1 MPTHAA
7 AVRPAR
13 PGPSRD
19 ASRAAR
25 PERRLRLFHFDI
37 KTYGN
42 YGDTL
47 LFEAVR
53 ETFEG
58 FAGGACFEVAG
69 SRSLRDPVG
78 PKLVDHINEHFDAVV
93 VGGGG
98 LFLRD
103 TNANARSGWQ
113 WNISLEQL
121 RRLEVP
127 IVVFAVGNNRFID
140 QEDFAE
146 PFREH
151 LNLTLDK
158 SVFFGLRNHGSVRT
172 IREYVDHDPERV
184 EYQPCPTTISSF
196 LFPDLYREH
205 LDAGDGKVLAVESI
219 IGKRQIAAG
228 FDRDRIY
235 ADQADVLARLKGE
248 GWRLVSVPHA
258 RADMLFHD
266 VLTERG
272 LVDSERV
279 LWGSR
284 DVLFQGVE
292 EFAGLPVIL
301 GTRGH
306 AQMVPLGMGTIPLS
320 LYVHHK
326 TRYFATDIGHAEWAL
341 DPRAGTF
348 TDDLYRTV
356 HDVTER
362 QGELRDE
369 LAVTRRGLYDTTLAN
384 LATIYERLTGV
395 AVEPS
400 FTPLTP
406 TERRLAART
415 YDAALEKAKAEERL
429 RAKEQELG
437 AKERQLGA
445 KDAQLRTLGAE
456 IEQVRATLR
465 AARASVARGSLVSR
479 AANRARRLVRPR

>member
-1 MPTHAA
+1 MPTPAA
-7 AVRPAR
+7 
-13 PGPSRD
+13 
-19 ASRAAR
+19 AAR
-25 PERRLRLFHFDI
+25 PTPDAALPGRRLRLFHFDI

-53 ETFEG
+53 QTFEG

-69 SRSLRDPVG
+69 SRPLRDPVG
-78 PKLVDHINEHFDAVV
+78 PRLVDHINENYDAVV

-103 TNANARSGWQ
+103 TNPNARSGWQ

-140 QEDFAE
+140 QADFAE

-184 EYQPCPTTISSF
+184 EYQPCPTTISSY
-196 LFPDLYREH
+196 LFPDLYRDR
-205 LDAGDGKVLAVESI
+205 LDGRAGADGDGRVLAVESI
-219 IGKRQIAAG
+219 IGKRQTAAG

-235 ADQADVLARLKGE
+235 ADQADVLARLRGE
-248 GWRLVSVPHA
+248 GWELVGVPHA
-258 RADMLFHD
+258 RADMLFHE
-266 VLTERG
+266 VLRERG

-284 DVLFQGVE
+284 DVLFRGVE
-292 EFAGLPVIL
+292 ELSDLPVIL

-306 AQMVPLGMGTIPLS
+306 AQMVPFGMGSIPLS

-326 TRYFATDIGHAEWAL
+326 TRYFATDLGHPEWAL
-341 DPRAGTF
+341 DPRADTF
-348 TDDLYRTV
+348 TDDLYATI

-362 QGELRDE
+362 RVELRAE
-369 LAVTRRGLYDTTLAN
+369 LAETRRGLYDTTLAN

-395 AVEPS
+395 AVAPS

-406 TERRLAART
+406 KERRLAART
-415 YDAALEKAKAEERL
+415 YDVSLEKARAEERL
-429 RAKEQELG
+429 RTKDAELG
-437 AKERQLGA
+437 AK
-445 KDAQLRTLGAE
+445 DVQLRTLGAE
-456 IEQVRATLR
+456 VEQVRATLR
-465 AARASVARGSLVSR
+465 AVRASVARGSLVSR
-479 AANRARRLVRPR
+479 AAHRARRFVRPR

>member
-1 MPTHAA
+1 MPTYDAD
-7 AVRPAR
+7 AR
-13 PGPSRD
+13 PTPGDP
-19 ASRAAR
+19 R
-25 PERRLRLFHFDI
+25 PGRRLRLFHFDI

-53 ETFEG
+53 QTFEG
-58 FAGGACFEVAG
+58 FAGGAAFEVAG

-78 PKLVDHINEHFDAVV
+78 PKLVDHINEHYDAVV

-140 QEDFAE
+140 QADFAE

-172 IREYVDHDPERV
+172 IREYVDHDPQRV
-184 EYQPCPTTISSF
+184 EYQPCPTTISSY
-196 LFPDLYREH
+196 LFPDLYRER
-205 LDAGDGKVLAVESI
+205 LDDGDGRVLAVESI

-228 FDRDRIY
+228 FDRTRIY
-235 ADQADVLARLKGE
+235 ADQADVLARLRGE

-258 RADMLFHD
+258 RADMLFAD
-266 VLTERG
+266 LLRERG

-284 DVLFQGVE
+284 DVLFRGV
-292 EFAGLPVIL
+292 ADLADLPVIL

-306 AQMVPLGMGTIPLS
+306 AQMVPFGMGTIPLS
-320 LYVHHK
+320 LHVHHK
-326 TRYFATDIGHAEWAL
+326 TRYFATDLGHPEWAL
-341 DPRAGTF
+341 DPRVESF

-362 QGELRDE
+362 RGELRAE
-369 LAVTRRGLYDTTLAN
+369 LAATRERLYDTTLAN
-384 LATIYERLTGV
+384 LATIYERLTGA
-395 AVEPS
+395 AVPPS

-406 TERRLAART
+406 KERRLAART
-415 YDAALEKAKAEERL
+415 YDVSLEKARAEERL
-429 RAKEQELG
+429 RTTEARLG
-437 AKERQLGA
+437 E
-445 KDAQLRTLGAE
+445 KDAQLRSLGAE
-456 IEQVRATLR
+456 VEQSRATLR
-465 AARASVARGSLVSR
+465 TVRASLARGSLVSR
-479 AANRARRLVRPR
+479 AADRARRLVRPR